1 MHASPPRPDD
11 NEASRV
17 SASHPGADPKNV
29 SRMRAHVEFWRALL
43 RDPFLVGAV
52 VPSSR
57 YLGEAMIDGVDLSRG
72 AVVEFGPGTGALTE
86 ALHQHMPDRS
96 HYLGIEFN
104 ARFVALLKRRFPDL
118 AFHHGSAED
127 FDHIVHEH
135 GLPEISTIISGVPFA
150 SLPDEIEDGII
161 AALERGMPAGTHF
174 RIFQYAHSF
183 YLPRSYRFRE
193 KMAAH
198 FGAHTVD
205 RVVVRNIPPAFVI
218 SWTQPARVVD
228 P

>member
-1 MHASPPRPDD
+1 MQASSPRPDD
-11 NEASRV
+11 NEDHRLGAPL
-17 SASHPGADPKNV
+17 PGTDRKNV
-29 SRMRAHVEFWRALL
+29 GRVRAHMEFWRALW

-57 YLGEAMIDGVDLSRG
+57 FLGDAMIDGVDLSRG
-72 AVVEFGPGTGALTE
+72 AIVEFGPGTGALTE
-86 ALHQHMPDRS
+86 SLHRHMPDHS

-104 ARFVALLKRRFPDL
+104 ARFVELLRGKFPDL

-127 FDHIVHEH
+127 FDRIAHEH
-135 GLPEISTIISGVPFA
+135 DLPEISTIISGVPFA

-161 AALERGMPAGTHF
+161 AALKRGMLPGTHF

-193 KMAAH
+193 KMAEH
-198 FGAHTVD
+198 FGEHTVD

-218 SWTQPARVVD
+218 SWTQP
-228 P
+228 